1 MIPLKKVIISG
12 GGTGGHIFPAVA
24 IGMEIKKRFPN
35 AEILF
40 VGATGGM
47 EMELVPK
54 SGFPIKGVWI
64 SGIHRQINWNNIKR
78 NSLFPL
84 KFISSIYQSYKI
96 IEDFKPEV
104 VIGVGGY
111 ASGPLG
117 RVAGWKNIP
126 LFICEANA
134 YPGLTNKWLAS
145 KAKKILLGNA
155 DALKYFDK
163 SKCVITGNPIRKL
176 NLIDRNEA
184 AIKLGLNPDK
194 PIVLSLGG
202 SWGAKKINSA
212 IEKGID
218 DIVKADIQ
226 WIWQC
231 GKQYFGELSSKIP
244 KHQNLQLKAFIDDM
258 ALAYSAADVI
268 ISRAG
273 ASTISELI
281 ALEKVSILVPSPNVA
296 EDHQTKNALSL
307 VNANAA
313 LLVKDVDAE
322 NQLVSSAIDL
332 LKNGRKLAELRE
344 NLAKMEKYEAGEEIL
359 AVISE
364 QLSVNS

>member
-1 MIPLKKVIISG
+1 MIPLKRVIISG

-24 IGMEIKKRFPN
+24 IGTEIKKRFPD

-64 SGIHRQINWNNIKR
+64 SGIHRQINWTNIKR
-78 NSLFPL
+78 NALFPF
-84 KFISSIYQSYKI
+84 KFITSLYQSYKI
-96 IEDFKPEV
+96 IKDFQPEV

-117 RVAGWKNIP
+117 RAAGWENIP
-126 LFICEANA
+126 LFLCEGNA
-134 YPGLTNKWLAS
+134 YPGLTNKWLAP
-145 KAKKILLGNA
+145 KAKKILLGNG

-163 SKCVITGNPIRKL
+163 SKCVVTGNPIRKL

-184 AIKLGLNPDK
+184 AKKLGLNPDK

-202 SWGAKKINSA
+202 SLGAKKMNTA
-212 IEKGID
+212 IENGINQ
-218 DIVKADIQ
+218 IEEADIQ

-231 GKQYFGELSSKIP
+231 GKQYFEELSARVP
-244 KHQNLQLKAFIDDM
+244 QNPNVQLKAFIDDM

-281 ALEKVSILVPSPNVA
+281 ALNKISILVPSPNVA

-307 VNANAA
+307 VNVNAA
-313 LLVKDVDAE
+313 ILVKDVDAE
-322 NQLVSSAIDL
+322 NQLVSSAIGL
-332 LKNGRKLAELRE
+332 LKNGRKLAELRNNLE
-344 NLAKMEKYEAGEEIL
+344 NMEKHEAGEEIL
-359 AVISE
+359 AEI
-364 QLSVNS
+364 LNSI